1 MTNDAHSAHSTR
13 FEGRVAI
20 VTGAASGIGRAVA
33 GRLARDGAAVI
44 IADRDTTGAEAT
56 AEAIL
61 AAGGQAASHL
71 LDVTSDDSWTTLIRE
86 VAHSRKRLDIVVHA
100 AGVARSGS
108 VMEGS
113 LAEWRETMAVN
124 ADGTLL
130 AVRHALLAMRPA
142 GRGSIVTMGSLYGA
156 KPKPGAVA
164 YSASKAAVAMISR
177 VAAVEARQAGLAI
190 RVNCVLPG
198 WVKTPI
204 WKSHAHWDELVRRC
218 GGEEGA
224 YKALAGGIS
233 TKRFA
238 EPEEIAGIVAFLVS
252 DEASHI
258 TGTEIAVDGGLGS
271 E

>member
-1 MTNDAHSAHSTR
+1 MTALAGSVR
-13 FEGRVAI
+13 FAGKIAL

-33 GRLARDGAAVI
+33 LRLSRDGATVI
-44 IADRDTTGAEAT
+44 AADRD
-56 AEAIL
+56 
-61 AAGGQAASHL
+61 AAGGDGKSHD
-71 LDVTSDDSWTTLIRE
+71 LDVTSDASWGALMQT
-86 VAHSRKRLDIVVHA
+86 VATDLNRLDIVVHA
-100 AGVARSGS
+100 AGVASSGS

-113 LAEWRETMAVN
+113 LDQWRETMAIN
-124 ADGTLL
+124 ADGTFL
-130 AVRHALLAMRPA
+130 AVRHSLLAMRPA
-142 GRGSIVTMGSLYGA
+142 GRGSIVTLGSLYGA

-177 VAAVEARQAGLAI
+177 VAALEARQMGLAI

-204 WKSHAHWDELVRRC
+204 WKSHAHWDELVKRC

-224 YKALAGGIS
+224 YNALAAGIS

-238 EPEEIAGIVAFLVS
+238 EPEEIAGVVAFLVS

-258 TGTEIAVDGGLGS
+258 TGTSIAVDGGLGS

>member
-1 MTNDAHSAHSTR
+1 MTADSQSGR
-13 FEGRVAI
+13 FTSKIAL

-33 GRLARDGAAVI
+33 LRLSRDGATVI
-44 IADRDTTGAEAT
+44 AADRDPAGVIAT
-56 AEAIL
+56 AEAIR
-61 AAGGQAASHL
+61 AAGGDGKSHD
-71 LDVTSDDSWTTLIRE
+71 LDVTSDASWGALMQT
-86 VAHSRKRLDIVVHA
+86 VATDLNRLDIVVHA
-100 AGVARSGS
+100 AGVASSGS

-113 LAEWRETMAVN
+113 LDQWRETMAIN
-124 ADGTLL
+124 ADGTFL
-130 AVRHALLAMRPA
+130 AVRHSLLAMRPA
-142 GRGSIVTMGSLYGA
+142 GRGSIVTLGSLYGA

-177 VAAVEARQAGLAI
+177 VAALEARQMGLAI

-204 WKSHAHWDELVRRC
+204 WKSHAHWDELVKRLRS
-218 GGEEGA
+218 EEGA
-224 YKALAGGIS
+224 YKALAAGIS

-238 EPEEIAGIVAFLVS
+238 EPEEIAGVVAFLVS

-258 TGTEIAVDGGLGS
+258 TGTSIAVDGGLGS

>member
-1 MTNDAHSAHSTR
+1 MTAVAPLLR
-13 FEGRVAI
+13 FAGKIAL

-33 GRLARDGAAVI
+33 VRLGREGATVI
-44 IADRDTTGAEAT
+44 AADRDAAGAAAT
-56 AEAIL
+56 AAAIR
-61 AAGGQAASHL
+61 AEGGDGKSHE
-71 LDVTSDDSWTTLIRE
+71 LDVTSDDAWRALVGDV
-86 VAHSRKRLDIVVHA
+86 VADALRLDIVVHA

-108 VMEGS
+108 VMEGA
-113 LAEWRETMAVN
+113 LEEWHETMRVN
-124 ADGTLL
+124 ADGTML
-130 AVRHALLAMRPA
+130 AVRHALLAMQPA
-142 GRGSIVTMGSLYGA
+142 GRGSIVTLGSLYGA

-177 VAAVEARQAGLAI
+177 VAALEARQAGLAI

-204 WKSHAHWDELVRRC
+204 WRSHAHWDELVKRLRS
-218 GGEEGA
+218 EEGA
-224 YKALAGGIS
+224 YKALAAGIS

-238 EPEEIAGIVAFLVS
+238 EPEEIAGVVAFLVS

-258 TGTEIAVDGGLGS
+258 TGTSIAVDGGLGS

>member
-1 MTNDAHSAHSTR
+1 MTSPPGG
-13 FEGRVAI
+13 GRLDGRTVL
-20 VTGAASGIGRAVA
+20 VTGAASGIGRAVSL
-33 GRLARDGAAVI
+33 RLARDGASVI
-44 IADRDTTGAEAT
+44 AADRDTAGAEAT
-56 AEAIL
+56 AEAIRS
-61 AAGGQAASHL
+61 AGGRATSHIV
-71 LDVTSDDSWTTLIRE
+71 DVTSDESWTTLMKE
-86 VAHSRKRLDIVVHA
+86 CVVAPQHLDMMVHA

-113 LAEWRETMAVN
+113 LAEWRETMAIN

-130 AVRHALLAMRPA
+130 AVRHALLAMRAA
-142 GRGSIVTMGSLYGA
+142 GRGSVVTLGSLYGS

-177 VAAVEARQAGLAI
+177 VAALEARQAGLAI

-204 WKSHAHWDELVRRC
+204 WKSHAHWDELVARC

-224 YKALAGGIS
+224 YRALAAGIS

-238 EPEEIAGIVAFLVS
+238 APEEIAGIVAFLAS
-252 DEASHI
+252 DEAAHI
-258 TGTEIAVDGGLGS
+258 TGTSIAVDGGLGS

>member
-1 MTNDAHSAHSTR
+1 MTNDASSAR

-33 GRLARDGAAVI
+33 ERLARDTATVI
-44 IADRDTTGAEAT
+44 IADRDTAGAEAA
-56 AEAIL
+56 AEAIR
-61 AAGGQAASHL
+61 AAGSQVACHV
-71 LDVTSDDSWTTLIRE
+71 LDVTSDDSWTTLMRE
-86 VAHSRKRLDIVVHA
+86 VARLWKRLDIVVHA

-113 LAEWRETMAVN
+113 LADWRETMTVN

-142 GRGSIVTMGSLYGA
+142 GRGSIVTMGSLYGT
-156 KPKPGAVA
+156 KPKPGGVA

-204 WKSHAHWDELVRRC
+204 WKSHAHWDEL
-218 GGEEGA
+218 
-224 YKALAGGIS
+224 
-233 TKRFA
+233 
-238 EPEEIAGIVAFLVS
+238 
-252 DEASHI
+252 
-258 TGTEIAVDGGLGS
+258 AVDGGLGS

>member
-1 MTNDAHSAHSTR
+1 MTADSQSGR
-13 FEGRVAI
+13 FTGRVAL

-33 GRLARDGAAVI
+33 MRLSRDGATVI
-44 IADRDTTGAEAT
+44 AADRDPAGMIAT
-56 AEAIL
+56 AEAIR
-61 AAGGQAASHL
+61 AAGGDGKSHD
-71 LDVTSDDSWTTLIRE
+71 LDVTSDASWGALKRDVISD
-86 VAHSRKRLDIVVHA
+86 AQRLDIAVHA
-100 AGVARSGS
+100 AAVASSGS

-113 LAEWRETMAVN
+113 LHQWRETMAIN
-124 ADGTLL
+124 ADGTFLT
-130 AVRHALLAMRPA
+130 VRHSLLAMRPA
-142 GRGSIVTMGSLYGA
+142 GRGSIVTLGSLYGA

-177 VAAVEARQAGLAI
+177 VAALEARQMGLAI

-204 WKSHAHWDELVRRC
+204 WRSHAHWSELVKRC

-224 YKALAGGIS
+224 YKALAAGIS

-238 EPEEIAGIVAFLVS
+238 EPEEIAGVVAFLVS

-258 TGTEIAVDGGLGS
+258 TGTSIAVDGGLGS